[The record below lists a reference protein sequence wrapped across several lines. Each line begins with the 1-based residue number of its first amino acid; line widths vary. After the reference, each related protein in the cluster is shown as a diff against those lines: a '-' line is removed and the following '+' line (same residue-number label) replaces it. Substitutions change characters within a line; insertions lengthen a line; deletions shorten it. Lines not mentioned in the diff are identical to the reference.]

1 RNRIISGLSRSVV
14 VVEAPEKSGALIT
27 ADFALD
33 QGRDVFVHSC
43 SLSSKK
49 GLGCQKLV
57 ASGAAVINSAEEI
70 ISLREAV

>member
-1 RNRIISGLSRSVV
+1 RNRIISGLCRSVV

-27 ADFALD
+27 AEFALD

-43 SLSSKK
+43 SLNIKK
-49 GLGCQKLV
+49 GLGCRKLSV
-57 ASGAAVINSAEEI
+57 SGAGVINSAEEI